1 MAIRGIGASLQIGS
15 ASSPSDLVDVSGYLN
30 NIATGSDV
38 DRLPTTVFQPD
49 VANPLKTFISGGRDR
64 TMTLTGRWTA
74 AAETFFSSIE
84 GAEGLSYEYG
94 PEGTTTGK
102 VKISGTLNCLNYSG
116 PQSDVDGITPF
127 TVELSITTRVV
138 TTF

>member
-1 MAIRGIGASLQIGS
+1 MAIRGIGASLKLDNGV
-15 ASSPSDLVDVSGYLN
+15 SPSTLTDVSSFLN

-38 DRLPTTVFQPD
+38 DRLPTTVFQPN

-74 AAETFFSSIE
+74 AAETFFSGIE
-84 GAEGLSYEYG
+84 GVEDLEYEYG

-102 VKISGTLNCLNYSG
+102 TKISGRCNCLNYSG

-127 TVELSITTRVV
+127 TVELSVTTRTVS
-138 TTF
+138 TY